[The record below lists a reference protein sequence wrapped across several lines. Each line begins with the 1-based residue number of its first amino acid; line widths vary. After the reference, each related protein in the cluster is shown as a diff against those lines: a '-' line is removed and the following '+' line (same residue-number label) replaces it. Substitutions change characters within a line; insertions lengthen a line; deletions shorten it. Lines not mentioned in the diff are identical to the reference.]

1 MSQALF
7 RRMRARPRQRAGEFP
22 VDFLGGMPYF
32 RAMFCQRKRT
42 AWWLPVALFVFLPP
56 PAFPQESPQQLEEL
70 RRNIVQLQQKISS
83 LEKSES
89 SELDRLRALEEQI
102 DLMNR
107 LVGRLRRQ
115 EISTRQEA
123 GATLAGLRETEAELQ
138 RLQTL
143 GARRA
148 VFFYKYGRLKDLEM
162 LLSSR
167 SLNQVLLWAEYQ
179 RRLFAN
185 DRRLL
190 AGMRSKQARIQ
201 AQNEKLA
208 GELAAYEKMLAEK
221 LQEEQALRQR
231 KQEREALLNKL
242 RQDKSFHQMQ
252 LTEQQQAAARIARLI
267 AAAEA
272 ALQQQQEQTAPPA
285 PASGEGRLTT
295 MPLPTHLPAEPFAGR
310 RGRLPWP
317 VDGQIVGHYGS
328 YRHPVLKTITTNLG
342 IDIAAASGTSV
353 RSVAAGKVTTITWQ
367 RGYGN
372 LLIINHAD
380 GYYTVYTRLAE
391 IFVNLNET
399 VAAGQLIGT
408 VAEAP
413 PGQQAT
419 LHFQIWQRTKEAR
432 SQDLNPEE
440 WLQ

>member
-1 MSQALF
+1 ML
-7 RRMRARPRQRAGEFP
+7 
-22 VDFLGGMPYF
+22 YF
-32 RAMFCQRKRT
+32 RAMFCQRKR
-42 AWWLPVALFVFLPP
+42 AARWPLAALFVFIPQLV
-56 PAFPQESPQQLEEL
+56 FPQESQQQLEEL
-70 RRNIVQLQQKISS
+70 RRSIAQLQQKISG
-83 LEKSES
+83 LEQSES
-89 SELDRLRALEEQI
+89 SELERLRALEEQI

-115 EISTRQEA
+115 EIVKRQEA
-123 GATLAGLRETEAELQ
+123 NATAAGLREAAAELQ
-138 RLQTL
+138 RLQSM

-148 VFFYKYGRLKDLEM
+148 VFFYKYGRMKDLEM
-162 LLSSR
+162 LLASR

-179 RRLFAN
+179 RRLLAN

-190 AGMRSKQARIQ
+190 AGIKSKQERIQ

-208 GELAAYEKMLAEK
+208 DELAAYEKMLAEK
-221 LQEEQALRQR
+221 LQEEQTLRQR
-231 KQEREALLNKL
+231 KQQREELLKKL
-242 RQDKSFHQMQ
+242 RKDKSFHQMQ
-252 LTEQQQAAARIARLI
+252 LTERQQAAERIARLI

-272 ALQQQQEQTAPPA
+272 ALQNQQPQAVPPTPA
-285 PASGEGRLTT
+285 PSTGESKTDIMT
-295 MPLPTHLPAEPFAGR
+295 PALRQPVEPFAER

-317 VDGQIVGHYGS
+317 VRGEIVGHYGS

-342 IDIAAASGTSV
+342 IDIAAVPGTSV
-353 RSVAAGKVTTITWQ
+353 RCVASGKVTTITWQ
-367 RGYGN
+367 RGFGN

-391 IFVNLNET
+391 IFVNLHEN
-399 VAAGQLIGT
+399 VAAGQLIGN

-413 PGQQAT
+413 AGQQAT

>member
-1 MSQALF
+1 ML
-7 RRMRARPRQRAGEFP
+7 
-22 VDFLGGMPYF
+22 YF
-32 RAMFCQRKRT
+32 RAMFCQRKR
-42 AWWLPVALFVFLPP
+42 AARWPLAALFVFIPQLV
-56 PAFPQESPQQLEEL
+56 FPQESQQQLEEL
-70 RRNIVQLQQKISS
+70 RRNIAQLQQKISG
-83 LEKSES
+83 LEQSES
-89 SELDRLRALEEQI
+89 SELERLRALEEQI

-115 EISTRQEA
+115 EIVKRQEA
-123 GATLAGLRETEAELQ
+123 SATVAGLREAAAELQ
-138 RLQTL
+138 RLQTM

-179 RRLFAN
+179 RRLLAN

-190 AGMRSKQARIQ
+190 AGMKSKQERIQ

-208 GELAAYEKMLAEK
+208 GELAAHEKMLAEK
-221 LQEEQALRQR
+221 LQEEQTLRQR
-231 KQEREALLNKL
+231 KQQREELLKKL
-242 RQDKSFHQMQ
+242 RKDKSFHQMQ
-252 LTEQQQAAARIARLI
+252 LSEQQQAAERIARLI

-272 ALQQQQEQTAPPA
+272 ALQEQQQQQAAPSTPA
-285 PASGEGRLTT
+285 PSTGESKAESMTPALR
-295 MPLPTHLPAEPFAGR
+295 LPAEPFTGR

-317 VDGQIVGHYGS
+317 VSGEIVGHYGS

-342 IDIAAASGTSV
+342 IDIAAVAGTSV
-353 RSVAAGKVTTITWQ
+353 RCVAAGRVTTITWQ

-391 IFVNLNET
+391 IFVNLHEN
-399 VAAGQLIGT
+399 VAAGQLIGN

-413 PGQQAT
+413 AGQQAT

>member
-1 MSQALF
+1 
-7 RRMRARPRQRAGEFP
+7 
-22 VDFLGGMPYF
+22 
-32 RAMFCQRKRT
+32 MFCQRQR
-42 AWWLPVALFVFLPP
+42 AARWPLAALFVFIPQLV
-56 PAFPQESPQQLEEL
+56 FPQQSQQQLEEL
-70 RRNIVQLQQKISS
+70 RRNIATLQQKISG
-83 LEKSES
+83 LEQSES
-89 SELDRLRALEEQI
+89 SELERLRALEEQI

-115 EISTRQEA
+115 EIVKRQEA
-123 GATLAGLRETEAELQ
+123 SATVAGLRETEAELQ
-138 RLQTL
+138 RLQTM

-179 RRLFAN
+179 RRLLAN

-190 AGMRSKQARIQ
+190 AGMKSKQQRIQ
-201 AQNEKLA
+201 AQNEKLT

-221 LQEEQALRQR
+221 LQEEQTLRQR
-231 KQEREALLNKL
+231 KQQREELLHKL
-242 RQDKSFHQMQ
+242 RKDKSFHQMQ
-252 LTEQQQAAARIARLI
+252 LTEQQQAAERIARLI

-272 ALQQQQEQTAPPA
+272 ALQEQQQAAPPA
-285 PASGEGRLTT
+285 PAPGTGESRAALMT
-295 MPLPTHLPAEPFAGR
+295 PAPRLPAEPFAGR

-317 VDGQIVGHYGS
+317 VSGEIVGRYGS

-342 IDIAAASGTSV
+342 IDIAAAAGTSV
-353 RSVAAGKVTTITWQ
+353 RCVAAGKVTTITWQ

-391 IFVNLNET
+391 IFVNLNEN

-413 PGQQAT
+413 AGQQAT